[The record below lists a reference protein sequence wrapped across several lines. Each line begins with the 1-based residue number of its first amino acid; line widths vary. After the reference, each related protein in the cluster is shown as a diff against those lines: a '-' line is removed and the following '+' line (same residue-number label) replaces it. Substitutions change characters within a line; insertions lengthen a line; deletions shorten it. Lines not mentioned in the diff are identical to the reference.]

1 MRTLVLN
8 AGYEPLNTV
17 SWQRAVCLVL
27 LYKAEVVEESDRLI
41 RSLKKTMMMPKIIRL
56 NNYISPY
63 QIMGKAK
70 CNRKNVLIRDK
81 YTCQYCGVKLK
92 AKTAT
97 VDHIVPKSRGGK
109 SSFMNLVACC
119 SKCNNKK
126 ADRDL
131 KRSGLKLISKPY
143 KPEAS
148 ELLLLTHKDAS

>member
-27 LYKAEVVEESDRLI
+27 LYKAEVVEESDKMI
-41 RSLKKTMMMPKIIRL
+41 RSLKRSIALPKIIRL
-56 NNYISPY
+56 HAYISPY

-81 YTCQYCGVKLK
+81 NICQYCGVTLS

-97 VDHIVPKSRGGK
+97 VDHIIPKSKGGK

-119 SKCNNKK
+119 TKCKNKK
-126 ADRDL
+126 ADREL
-131 KRSGLKLISKPY
+131 KKSGLRLLSKPY
-143 KPEAS
+143 KPDSS
-148 ELLLLTHKDAS
+148 ELLLLTVKKVS